1 MLLSAEKISKNYSER
16 MLLSEASLYLNEGD
30 KVGIIGVNGTGK
42 STFLSIIAGTEFADS
57 GTVSKNP
64 GIRIGYLQQ
73 NPIFEEDLTVMEQ
86 VFKGTSEHE
95 KELHEYEA
103 KTILT
108 KLDITDYEQKIA
120 HLSGG
125 QKKRVAIASA
135 LIRPCEL
142 LILDEPTNHLDN
154 DMVQWLEDYLIRYRG
169 AILMVTHDRYFLDR
183 IANRIV
189 EIEQGSLY
197 NYDANYSGYLMLQAQ
212 REEMAVASERKRQAI
227 LKKELAWIQ
236 RGARARSTKS
246 KGRIERFEE
255 LKERGGILQREKLDL
270 SSVASRLG
278 KKTIEIET
286 ITKSYGGS
294 TLIDNFSC
302 IILRDARIGIIGKNG
317 CGKSTLLNIIKRS
330 VKPDSGTVE
339 IGDTVRMGYFSQE
352 SEEMDLSLKVIDYIR
367 GIAENIQTADGILT
381 ASQMLE
387 KFLFPAD
394 LQWNTISRLSGG
406 ERRRLFLLSI
416 IMAAPNILLLDE
428 PTNDLDIQTLAI
440 LEDYLESF
448 SGAVVAVSHDRYFL
462 DKVVDRVYAFEEDGQ
477 IRQYIGGYTDYLDQR
492 SFGQK
497 ETSQGKAL
505 KSRNASEALG
515 SKSVK
520 GQANGQKE
528 KESQS
533 PKLPKPGEHS
543 LPKKIKFTF
552 KEKMEFDSI
561 DDVIAEIESQIFAV
575 EEAILSEA
583 SNYEKLQALT
593 EQKESLDNE
602 LEAKMERW
610 VYLNDLAEQMKQ

>member
-255 LKERGGILQREKLDL
+255 LKERGDRDYYQELWREHAYRQLQLHH
-270 SSVASRLG
+270 SS
-278 KKTIEIET
+278 
-286 ITKSYGGS
+286 
-294 TLIDNFSC
+294 
-302 IILRDARIGIIGKNG
+302 G
-317 CGKSTLLNIIKRS
+317 C
-330 VKPDSGTVE
+330 
-339 IGDTVRMGYFSQE
+339 
-352 SEEMDLSLKVIDYIR
+352 
-367 GIAENIQTADGILT
+367 
-381 ASQMLE
+381 
-387 KFLFPAD
+387 
-394 LQWNTISRLSGG
+394 
-406 ERRRLFLLSI
+406 
-416 IMAAPNILLLDE
+416 PNR
-428 PTNDLDIQTLAI
+428 
-440 LEDYLESF
+440 
-448 SGAVVAVSHDRYFL
+448 HHR
-462 DKVVDRVYAFEEDGQ
+462 
-477 IRQYIGGYTDYLDQR
+477 
-492 SFGQK
+492 
-497 ETSQGKAL
+497 
-505 KSRNASEALG
+505 
-515 SKSVK
+515 
-520 GQANGQKE
+520 
-528 KESQS
+528 
-533 PKLPKPGEHS
+533 
-543 LPKKIKFTF
+543 
-552 KEKMEFDSI
+552 
-561 DDVIAEIESQIFAV
+561 
-575 EEAILSEA
+575 
-583 SNYEKLQALT
+583 
-593 EQKESLDNE
+593 
-602 LEAKMERW
+602 
-610 VYLNDLAEQMKQ
+610 